1 MQLDLTQASGFAGEI
16 AASSTLSELNEV
28 KVKYLGKK
36 GLISLLNK
44 QLPSL
49 APEERPAAGEKIQG
63 LRNGFEALFQ
73 ERLEKIGREAREKA
87 ILSEYIDISMPG
99 FPFVNGSLH
108 PVNRVYDEIVD
119 IFTIAGYEVKSG
131 PEVEDDYHN
140 FEALNIPKTHPA
152 RDMQDTFYIHGDI
165 VLRTHTSPVQIRT
178 MESQKP
184 PIKIIS
190 PGKVYRCDYDVTHSP
205 MFHQV
210 EGIVV
215 DKGVTFGDMKG
226 ALRLFISRMFGDDLD
241 VRLRPSFFPFTEPS
255 AEVDMGCVQC
265 RGKGCRM
272 CKGTGW
278 LEIGGCGMVDPEV
291 FRFVGTDPDVY
302 SGFAF
307 GMGIER
313 IALLKY
319 GIDDIRLFYENS
331 LKFLKQF

>member
-1 MQLDLTQASGFAGEI
+1 MQLDLEQASGFADEI
-16 AASSTLSELNEV
+16 VHSSTLGELNEV

-44 QLPSL
+44 QLASL
-49 APEERPAAGEKIQG
+49 SPEERREAGEKIQN
-63 LRNGFEALFQ
+63 LRNRFETLFQ
-73 ERLEKIGREAREKA
+73 ERFEEIGSKARENA
-87 ILSEYIDISMPG
+87 IASEYIDISTQG
-99 FPFVNGSLH
+99 FPFVKGSLH
-108 PVNRVYDEIVD
+108 PVNRIYDEIVD
-119 IFTIAGYEVKSG
+119 IFTSAGYEVKTG

-152 RDMQDTFYIHGDI
+152 RDMQDTFYINSDI

-178 MESQKP
+178 MENQKP

-215 DKGVTFGDMKG
+215 DEGISFGDMKG
-226 ALRLFISRMFGDDLD
+226 SLRYFISRMFGSDLD

-291 FRFVGTDPDVY
+291 FKFVGIDPDIY

>member
-1 MQLDLTQASGFAGEI
+1 MQLDLEQASGFADEI
-16 AASSTLSELNEV
+16 VHSSTLGELNEV

-44 QLPSL
+44 QLASL
-49 APEERPAAGEKIQG
+49 STEERREAGEKIQN
-63 LRNGFEALFQ
+63 LRNRFETLFQ
-73 ERLEKIGREAREKA
+73 KRFEEIGSKAREDA
-87 ILSEYIDISMPG
+87 IASEYIDISTQG
-99 FPFVNGSLH
+99 FPFTKGSLH
-108 PVNRVYDEIVD
+108 PVNRIYDEIVD
-119 IFTIAGYEVKSG
+119 IFTSAGYEVKTG

-152 RDMQDTFYIHGDI
+152 RDMQDTFYINSDI

-178 MESQKP
+178 MENQKP

-215 DKGVTFGDMKG
+215 DEGISFGDMKG
-226 ALRLFISRMFGDDLD
+226 SLRYFISRMFGSDLD

-291 FRFVGTDPDVY
+291 FKFVGIDPDIY

>member
-1 MQLDLTQASGFAGEI
+1 MQLDLEQASGFADEI
-16 AASSTLSELNEV
+16 VHSSTLGELNEV

-44 QLPSL
+44 QLASL
-49 APEERPAAGEKIQG
+49 SPEERREAGEKIQN
-63 LRNGFEALFQ
+63 LRNRFETLFQ
-73 ERLEKIGREAREKA
+73 ERFEEIGSKARENA
-87 ILSEYIDISMPG
+87 IASEYIDISMQG
-99 FPFVNGSLH
+99 FPFVKGSLH
-108 PVNRVYDEIVD
+108 PVNRIYDEIVD
-119 IFTIAGYEVKSG
+119 IFTSAGYEVKTG

-152 RDMQDTFYIHGDI
+152 RDMQDTFYINSDI

-178 MESQKP
+178 MENQRP

-215 DKGVTFGDMKG
+215 DEGISFGDMKG
-226 ALRLFISRMFGDDLD
+226 SLRYFISRMFGSDLD

-291 FRFVGTDPDVY
+291 FKFVGVDPDIY